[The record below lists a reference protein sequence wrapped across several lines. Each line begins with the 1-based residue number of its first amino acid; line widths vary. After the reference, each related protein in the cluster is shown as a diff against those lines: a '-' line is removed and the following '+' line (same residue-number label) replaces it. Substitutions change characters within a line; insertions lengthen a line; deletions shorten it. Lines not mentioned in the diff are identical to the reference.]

1 MSELWDRYCEFRKVN
16 ERMHLRDGAE
26 FLGVTEQELAQS
38 SPTRVWLGG
47 DIKPLVL
54 RMRDLGPVRS
64 IVRNSVATQ
73 GKTAVYENVTMTK
86 TIGLA
91 LNVGELDLRFFVS
104 RWKNAFAF
112 ADSFSGLDNRCVR
125 FFDDRGACI
134 QQVYA
139 TEKTDSGAWDR
150 LIADFRK
157 DGLPK
162 LPESAPSDPEI
173 KARNEKS
180 LEGGQLADFQK
191 DWANL
196 KDIHHFS
203 GLLETYGLSK
213 ARSYRFAP
221 EGMAVKVS
229 ADAAEDMLKQARA
242 AGFDLMT
249 FVGNRGIVQIQ
260 TGKIHNVVR
269 SMGLL
274 NVFDQEEEE
283 RFCLHLKDSDAAE
296 AWVCR
301 RPTRDGVVTNLELF
315 DDCGRSVVSFFGR
328 REEGNPEMPAWSEVC
343 ARIAS
348 THAVG

>member
-1 MSELWDRYCEFRKVN
+1 MSELWDRYCELRKAN
-16 ERMHLRDGAE
+16 KRMYLREGAE
-26 FLGVTEQELAQS
+26 SLGVTEQELAQS

-47 DIKPLVL
+47 DVKPLAL
-54 RMRDLGPVRS
+54 RMRELGRVKS
-64 IVRNSVATQ
+64 IVRNSVATHE
-73 GKTAVYENVTMTK
+73 KTAVYENVTMTK
-86 TIGLA
+86 TVGLA

-112 ADSFSGLDNRCVR
+112 SDGFNGRDGRCIR

-134 QQVYA
+134 QQVFA
-139 TEKTDSGAWDR
+139 TEKTDAGAWDR
-150 LIADFRK
+150 LIADFRN
-157 DGLPK
+157 DGLPS
-162 LPESAPSDPEI
+162 LPESAPDDPEI

-180 LEGGQLADFQK
+180 LEGEQLADFQK

-213 ARSYRFAP
+213 ARSFCFAP
-221 EGMAVKVS
+221 EGMATKVS
-229 ADAAEDMLKQARA
+229 VDAAEDMLKQTRD
-242 AGFDLMT
+242 AGFELMT

-269 SMGLL
+269 SMGFL
-274 NVFDQEEEE
+274 NVLDQEEE

-315 DDCGRSVVSFFGR
+315 DDCGRSVASFFGR
-328 REEGNPEMPAWSEVC
+328 REEGNPEMSAWSEVC